1 MARGFIPVL
10 LAASLQAAGVA
21 ATPPNIP
28 SLAVAQTQLEA
39 LTVAAAG
46 SGSGYDRDLFP
57 HWISQGDSC
66 DTRDLVLVRDGTGVS
81 TGSGC
86 SISGGSW
93 YSPYDG
99 ETWTQSSDVDI
110 DHVVPLANAW
120 RSGASEW
127 TTAEREAFAN
137 DLDNPQLIAVTDN
150 VNQEKGD
157 SGPEEWIPPLAS
169 YSCPYGKMWIFI
181 KYTYGLTITQ
191 AEKSALEGLLDAC

>member
-1 MARGFIPVL
+1 MARSFIPVL
-10 LAASLQAAGVA
+10 LAASLQAAGVVA
-21 ATPPNIP
+21 APPNIP
-28 SLAVAQTQLEA
+28 SYAVAQTQLEA

-66 DTRDLVLVRDGTGVS
+66 DTRDLVLVRDGTGTS

-86 SISGGSW
+86 SISGSW

-99 ETWTQSSDVDI
+99 ATWTQASDVDI

-127 TTAEREAFAN
+127 TTDEREAFAN

-150 VNQEKGD
+150 VNQQKSD
-157 SGPEEWIPPLAS
+157 SGPEEWIPSLSS
-169 YSCPYGKMWIFI
+169 YHCTYGKMWTAV
-181 KYTYGLTITQ
+181 KYTYGLTVTQ

>member
-1 MARGFIPVL
+1 MARSFIPVL
-10 LAASLQAAGVA
+10 LAASLQAAGVV

-46 SGSGYDRDLFP
+46 SSSGYDRDLFP
-57 HWISQGDSC
+57 HWISQEDSC

-99 ETWTQSSDVDI
+99 DTWTQASDVDI

-127 TTAEREAFAN
+127 TTDEREAFAN

-150 VNQEKGD
+150 VNQEKSD
-157 SGPEEWIPPLAS
+157 SGPEEWIPPLTS
-169 YSCPYGKMWIFI
+169 YHCTYGKMWTSV
-181 KYTYGLTITQ
+181 KYTYGLTVTQ

>member
-1 MARGFIPVL
+1 MARSIIPVL
-10 LAASLQAAGVA
+10 LAASLQAAGVL

-28 SLAVAQTQLEA
+28 SNAVAQTQLAA
-39 LTVAAAG
+39 LTVASAG
-46 SGSGYDRDLFP
+46 SSSGYDRDLFP
-57 HWISQGDSC
+57 HWISQGSSC
-66 DTRDLVLVRDGTGVS
+66 DTRDLVLVRDGTGVT

-99 ETWTQSSDVDI
+99 DTWTQASDVDI

-127 TTAEREAFAN
+127 TTDEREAFAN

-150 VNQEKGD
+150 VNQQKSD
-157 SGPEEWIPPLAS
+157 SGPEEWIPPLSS
-169 YSCPYGKMWIFI
+169 YHCTYGKMWVAV
-181 KYTYGLTITQ
+181 KYTYGLTVTS